1 MDKNKT
7 IRTFHTQRLTNEVRL
22 LTEAVVLPK
31 KCDLKERCLVS
42 IQDMIDTNEEK
53 SELNKNSMLL
63 KLLFNLSNRYEM
75 KIMIEKVLE
84 ADRFYYNNKNNE
96 PK

>member
-1 MDKNKT
+1 
-7 IRTFHTQRLTNEVRL
+7 
-22 LTEAVVLPK
+22 
-31 KCDLKERCLVS
+31 
-42 IQDMIDTNEEK
+42 MIDTNEEK